1 MPSSG
6 HHDHPTDDSIEAL
19 TRRYQELEK
28 TRMQADVALEHAT
41 ARLEELKAEARETYN
56 TDDLEELQKRLEEME
71 ADNAR
76 KRAEYLAALEKIESG
91 LQKLEG
97 TEGKDD
103 DES

>member
-1 MPSSG
+1 MP
-6 HHDHPTDDSIEAL
+6 HQHPDDDSIEAL
-19 TRRYQELEK
+19 TKRYQELEK

-41 ARLEELKAEARETYN
+41 ARLEELKAEARETYQ
-56 TDDLEELQKRLEEME
+56 TDDLEELQTRLEEME

-76 KRAEYLAALEKIESG
+76 KRAEYLAALDKIESG

-97 TEGKDD
+97 DDSESD